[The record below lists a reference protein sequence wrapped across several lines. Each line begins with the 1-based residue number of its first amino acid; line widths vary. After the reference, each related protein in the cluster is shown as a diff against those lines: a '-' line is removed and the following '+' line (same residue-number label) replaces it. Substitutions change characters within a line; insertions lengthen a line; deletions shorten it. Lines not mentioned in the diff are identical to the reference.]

1 MKSFLLSEI
10 EAVIVGSPQVHDKAH
25 MVVDHLHSRPRVC
38 RIPLHGLSR
47 EVCVQDGYPMHAR
60 VFKEKTLETVE
71 AVRPVSAA
79 GGHWRIR
86 FGELKIASI

>member
-1 MKSFLLSEI
+1 
-10 EAVIVGSPQVHDKAH
+10 
-25 MVVDHLHSRPRVC
+25 MVVDHLHSRPRAC
-38 RIPLHGLSR
+38 RIPLYGLPR

-79 GGHWRIR
+79 GGHRRISQLR
-86 FGELKIASI
+86 FGELKTASIENVITESFLLFPVAMF